1 MHWATDSGGQE
12 SKQPHREIAEGMIVV
27 TRLNG
32 SQFAINPDL
41 IERIHENP
49 DTTIFMVDGSSYIVI
64 ESLADVVERMSFARA
79 RIIALAMQFRVD
91 NGVGADSEKS
101 RSN

>member
-1 MHWATDSGGQE
+1 
-12 SKQPHREIAEGMIVV
+12 MIVV

-32 SQFAINPDL
+32 SHFAINPDL

-64 ESLADVVERMSFARA
+64 ESLAEVVERMSVARA
-79 RIIALAMQFRVD
+79 RTIALAMQFSGNSAAANR
-91 NGVGADSEKS
+91 EES